1 MLIRSVQRHIE
12 DQWRFVHISSNM
24 WWVVVFF
31 AKFYNITAKLTNVI
45 YQTGIVNSVEF
56 FCGHF
61 DVSVNHSKVKA
72 MSFSCSFKQVG

>member
-1 MLIRSVQRHIE
+1 M
-12 DQWRFVHISSNM
+12 
-24 WWVVVFF
+24 FF